1 MAVGDVKAVLQYVP
15 LFRGRLFVVV
25 FDEGLLPEPAVAETL
40 LDLKALQQIG
50 VRLVIGVLGGDVAEL
65 ADWATEMELK
75 FDRVPQ
81 SPREAGCGEKCA
93 EILGRGQAA
102 LVDCAGMKSFDREI
116 VEVAHALG
124 ATKLISLV
132 NGPGVL
138 HQERPLHAVAV
149 REAERLAEGGAVE
162 GPELLAGA
170 AAACATGIPR
180 VHVLDGRQQGV
191 LSDELF
197 SNEGVG
203 TMVHTDAYREIRSL
217 REEDIPE
224 LLAMVG
230 RSVRAAHLVPR
241 DYGSIGE
248 KAEDFLVLSLDD
260 NVVGCV
266 ALHQFETSGE
276 VACLYVKQSHEGL
289 GYGQELVRA
298 AEQKA
303 REEGVTR
310 VFALT
315 NRASKFF
322 DRLGY
327 REVGVEA
334 LPAQRR
340 EKLEASGR
348 QSVVLEK
355 RL

>member
-1 MAVGDVKAVLQYVP
+1 MALGDVKAVLQYVP
-15 LFRGRLFVVV
+15 LFRERLFVVV

-40 LDLKALQQIG
+40 LDLRALQQIG
-50 VRLVIGVLGGDVAEL
+50 VRLVIGVLGGDVADL

-75 FDRVPQ
+75 FDRVGE
-81 SPREAGCGEKCA
+81 SPGESGCVESCR

-102 LVDCAGMKSFDREI
+102 LVDCSGKKSFDPDL
-116 VEVAHALG
+116 VEVARTLG
-124 ATKLISLV
+124 AAKLISLV

-149 REAERLAEGGAVE
+149 REAERLAEAGSVVGST
-162 GPELLAGA
+162 LLAGA
-170 AAACATGIPR
+170 AVACATGIPR

-191 LSDELF
+191 LADELF

-203 TMVHTDAYREIRSL
+203 TMVHTDAYREIREL

-241 DYGSIGE
+241 DYVSIGE
-248 KAEDFLVLSLDD
+248 KADDFLVLSLDG

-266 ALHQFETSGE
+266 ALHRYGHAGE

-289 GYGQELVRA
+289 GYGQELVGA
-298 AEQKA
+298 AELKA
-303 REEGVTR
+303 RNEGVKT

-327 REVGVEA
+327 RQVGVDA
-334 LPAQRR
+334 LPEGRR

-355 RL
+355 VL

>member
-25 FDEGLLPEPAVAETL
+25 FDEDLLPEPAVAETL
-40 LDLKALQQIG
+40 LDLYALQQIG
-50 VRLVIGVLGGDVAEL
+50 VRLVICVLGGDVADL

-75 FDRVPQ
+75 FDRVVMGPG
-81 SPREAGCGEKCA
+81 EEGCAESCG

-102 LVDCAGMKSFDREI
+102 LVDCAGKKSFDPDL
-116 VEVAHALG
+116 VAVARALG

-138 HQERPLHAVAV
+138 HEERPLHAVAV
-149 REAERLAEGGAVE
+149 REAQRMAEAGSVVGAK
-162 GPELLAGA
+162 LLAGA
-170 AAACATGIPR
+170 AAACAVGIPR

-191 LSDELF
+191 LTDELF

-203 TMVHTDAYREIRSL
+203 TMVHADAYREIRKL
-217 REEDIPE
+217 REDDIPE

-241 DYGSIGE
+241 DYVSIVE

-266 ALHQFETSGE
+266 ALHRYEAAGE

-289 GYGQELVRA
+289 GYGRELVKA

-303 REEGVTR
+303 RDAGLGK

-315 NRASKFF
+315 NRASQFF

-327 REVGVEA
+327 REVGVES
-334 LPAQRR
+334 LPEVRR
-340 EKLEASGR
+340 ERLEASGR

-355 RL
+355 GV